1 MDIMIQMKD
10 VAKTFIGKE
19 NTVEAL
25 RGINLTIQRGEIY
38 GIIGMSGAGKST
50 LVRCLNFLEKP
61 TSGEVWIEGENLAV
75 MKEEQLRRARTRIA
89 MIFQHFNLLMQRS
102 VLDNVCFPMEITG
115 HSKKEARKRAQ
126 ELLAIVGLEDK
137 ASAYP
142 SQLSGGQKQRVAI
155 ARALAMDPK
164 ILLCDE
170 ATSALDPQTTKSILA
185 LLKDINQKYGITMV
199 IITHEMTVVQ
209 EVCTHV
215 AIIDKGTLA
224 EQGTVEEVFSRPQS
238 EAAKKLVFRDE
249 HKYAMMEGKRCIR
262 IVFEQNSS
270 FEPVIGNMVL
280 ACQAPANIL
289 LADTKDIGGTAH
301 GQMILQLPEDQTV
314 GDKMIR
320 YLQERNLT
328 VEELKD
334 YVGK

>member
-1 MDIMIQMKD
+1 MDIMLQMKD

-126 ELLAIVGLEDK
+126 ELLTIVGLEDK

-334 YVGK
+334 YVG

>member
-126 ELLAIVGLEDK
+126 ELLTIVGLEDK

-334 YVGK
+334 YVG

>member
-10 VAKTFIGKE
+10 VVKTFTGKE
-19 NTVEAL
+19 NRVEAL
-25 RGINLTIQRGEIY
+25 KGISLDIYKGEIY

-61 TSGEVWIEGENLAV
+61 TSGTVLIEGEDLAG
-75 MKEEQLRRARTRIA
+75 MKEAQLRKVRTQIA

-115 HSKKEARKRAQ
+115 SSKKEAREKAK
-126 ELLAIVGLEDK
+126 ELLEVVGLSEK
-137 ASAYP
+137 ARAYT

-170 ATSALDPQTTKSILA
+170 ATSALDPQTTQSILA
-185 LLKDINQKYGITMV
+185 LLKDINHKYGITIV
-199 IITHEMTVVQ
+199 IITHEMAVVQ
-209 EVCTHV
+209 EICTHV
-215 AIIDKGTLA
+215 AIIDQGLLA
-224 EQGTVEEVFSRPQS
+224 EQGTVEEVFSRPRS
-238 EAAKKLVFRDE
+238 EAARKLVFRNE
-249 HKYAMMEGKRCIR
+249 HKYAVMEGKRCIR
-262 IVFEQNSS
+262 IVFNQNSS

-280 ACQAPANIL
+280 ECKAPANIL

-301 GQMILQLPEDQTV
+301 GQMILQLPEDKAL
-314 GDKMIR
+314 GDKMIH

-328 VEELKD
+328 VEELED
-334 YVGK
+334 YVI